1 MGIWETWFEKARR
14 FIKYAEDDFRLGR
27 YDSASFFA
35 QQSVEMLLKGLL
47 VKRTGARPY
56 THSITEMLNTLS
68 IIFQKEVPQDL
79 LICASKLERHYAAA
93 RYPDTGV
100 VDYRKWDAEEA
111 LECMR
116 RIIRYVDEL
125 GEHI

>member
-1 MGIWETWFEKARR
+1 MDDGLGTWETWFEKARK

-56 THSITEMLNTLS
+56 THSISEMLNTLS
-68 IIFQKEVPQDL
+68 LVYKTDVPHDIL
-79 LICASKLERHYAAA
+79 VCASKLEKHYAAA
-93 RYPDTGV
+93 TCPDTGV
-100 VDYRKWDAEEA
+100 VDYN
-111 LECMR
+111 
-116 RIIRYVDEL
+116 V
-125 GEHI
+125 

>member
-1 MGIWETWFEKARR
+1 MAWGYGKHGLRR
-14 FIKYAEDDFRLGR
+14 RG
-27 YDSASFFA
+27 DSSNMPRMISGWAVMIQLLFFA

-100 VDYRKWDAEEA
+100 VDYA
-111 LECMR
+111 C
-116 RIIRYVDEL
+116 
-125 GEHI
+125 GG

>member
-1 MGIWETWFEKARR
+1 MGTWETWFEKARK
-14 FIKYAEDDFRLGR
+14 FIKYAEDDYRLGR

-35 QQSVEMLLKGLL
+35 QQSVEMLLNGLL
-47 VKRTGARPY
+47 LERTGARPF
-56 THSITEMLNTLS
+56 THSISEMLNTLS
-68 IIFQKEVPQDL
+68 LVYQKDVPHDVL
-79 LICASKLERHYAAA
+79 VCASKLERHYAAA

-100 VDYRKWDAEEA
+100 VHYNVWDAEEA
-111 LECMR
+111 LECMM

>member
-1 MGIWETWFEKARR
+1 
-14 FIKYAEDDFRLGR
+14 
-27 YDSASFFA
+27 
-35 QQSVEMLLKGLL
+35 MLLKGVL
-47 VKRTGARPY
+47 VKRTEARPY
-56 THSITEMLNTLS
+56 THSISEMLNTLS
-68 IIFQKEVPQDL
+68 LILQKKVSQNI
-79 LICASKLERHYAAA
+79 LICASKLERHYAAP

-100 VDYRKWDAEEA
+100 VDYGKWDAEEA